1 MQLCLL
7 CGWLDQQRQTQRA
20 SQHGALPGGAQQ
32 PLLPQPLSGQHL
44 PQLRIAQRR
53 NSRLGKLERIVRHE
67 QRS

>member
-67 QRS
+67 QCP